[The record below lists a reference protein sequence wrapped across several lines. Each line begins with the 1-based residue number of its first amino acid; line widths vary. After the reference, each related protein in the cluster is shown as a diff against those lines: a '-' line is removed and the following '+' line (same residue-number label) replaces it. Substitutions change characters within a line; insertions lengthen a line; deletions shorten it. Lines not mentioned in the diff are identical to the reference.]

1 MGSRMFYALATMT
14 GTAVGVG
21 ASAVGL
27 LRHQAGALR
36 RAFDEDASR
45 QYSVFA
51 EAVPPPHNHD
61 DDDSAALAIIGDSW
75 LCGIDVDDAQ
85 APPSLIGRG
94 LARILGTSVRVQTT
108 ARPSALSEDLP
119 RQVDE
124 ILRSAWLSRQLSES
138 WTANRR
144 FAIISIGS
152 GDIIHPIHG
161 TIGIPVLN
169 QAINRLQR
177 EGRYTVFVLVCPN
190 LGGLPGLRD
199 PLKMSLR
206 RTSRVL
212 AGSQW
217 LAALSARAVPL
228 RATGSLSGTTRK
240 SLLNESGRFPSEL
253 GYAQLSSTVLAAI
266 AERIDAP
273 ILVDRSQDIPE
284 DTADPSEDTEASP
297 KVTQAPSEVTQAPSE
312 VTEDSSES
320 AGDLLDNPDIPSGD
334 TAEPADGLSDSSSES
349 FSSETSSS
357 ETSSHEDERM
367 PDADVAETAR

>member
-1 MGSRMFYALATMT
+1 KRMLYTVATMA

-36 RAFDEDASR
+36 KAFDDDAQR
-45 QYSVFA
+45 TYSTVA
-51 EAVPPPHNHD
+51 EAVAPPRRYD
-61 DDDSAALAIIGDSW
+61 DEDSAALAIIGDSW
-75 LCGIDVDDAQ
+75 LCGIDVESPAL
-85 APPSLIGRG
+85 APPNLIARG
-94 LARILGTSVRVQTT
+94 LGRMLGTTVRVQST

-138 WTANRR
+138 WTEQRR
-144 FAIISIGS
+144 FAVISIGT

-177 EGRYTVFVLVCPN
+177 EGRYTVFVIVCPN

-199 PLKMSLR
+199 PLKTSLR

-217 LAALSARAVPL
+217 LAALAARATPL
-228 RATGSLSGTTRK
+228 RATNSLSGTTRK
-240 SLLNESGRFPSEL
+240 SLLNKSGRFPSTL

-266 AERIDAP
+266 ADRIEAP
-273 ILVDRSQDIPE
+273 IEVDRSLDIPE
-284 DTADPSEDTEASP
+284 KGEAARRPAPAPRSETKPETSVGPALEPEEAS
-297 KVTQAPSEVTQAPSE
+297 
-312 VTEDSSES
+312 
-320 AGDLLDNPDIPSGD
+320 
-334 TAEPADGLSDSSSES
+334 
-349 FSSETSSS
+349 
-357 ETSSHEDERM
+357 
-367 PDADVAETAR
+367 

>member
-1 MGSRMFYALATMT
+1 MLYTLATMT

-36 RAFDEDASR
+36 KAFDDDAQR
-45 QYSVFA
+45 TYSTVA
-51 EAVPPPHNHD
+51 EAVAPPRND
-61 DDDSAALAIIGDSW
+61 DDQDSAALAIIGDSW
-75 LCGIDVDDAQ
+75 LCGIDVDDPTL
-85 APPSLIGRG
+85 APANLIARG
-94 LARILGTSVRVQTT
+94 LGRILGTTVRVQST

-124 ILRSAWLSRQLSES
+124 ILRSAWLSRQLSDS
-138 WTANRR
+138 WTDQRR
-144 FAIISIGS
+144 FAIISIGT

-199 PLKMSLR
+199 PLKTSLR

-217 LAALSARAVPL
+217 LAALAARATPL

-240 SLLNESGRFPSEL
+240 SLLNESGRFPSTL

-266 AERIDAP
+266 ADRVDAP
-273 ILVDRSQDIPE
+273 IGVDRSLDIPE
-284 DTADPSEDTEASP
+284 KGEGARRPAS
-297 KVTQAPSEVTQAPSE
+297 APQ
-312 VTEDSSES
+312 
-320 AGDLLDNPDIPSGD
+320 
-334 TAEPADGLSDSSSES
+334 
-349 FSSETSSS
+349 SETEP
-357 ETSSHEDERM
+357 ETDIDPALE
-367 PDADVAETAR
+367 AEAAS